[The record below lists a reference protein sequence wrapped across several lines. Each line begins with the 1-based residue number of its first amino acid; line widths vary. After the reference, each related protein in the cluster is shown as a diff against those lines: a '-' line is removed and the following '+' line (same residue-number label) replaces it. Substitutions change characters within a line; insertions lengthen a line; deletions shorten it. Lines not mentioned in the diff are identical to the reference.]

1 MISSS
6 IGKHAG
12 SGPASDQPAVLEPAF
27 GERARTLMYV
37 GRIGSLSTLSRRQSG
52 FPFGSVMPYGLDD
65 HGRPIFLIS
74 TMAMH
79 TQNLQADPR
88 ASLLVTRDDTD
99 GDPLGASRVTLVGNV
114 LPIPPSE
121 VAEAR
126 QLYLARYANSRYWV
140 DFEDFSFYRMDVVD
154 VYYVGGFG
162 VMGWVTASEYDRS
175 QPDPLADSMAEIIQH
190 MNADH
195 KDALVLIT
203 RKFAH
208 IESQEA
214 TMTAVDRLGFHV
226 RVKTPDGMRGAR
238 VAFLRVV
245 SNPAETR
252 KVLVEMVQQARSQ
265 GEGFSTSAPPDHL
278 GAQPRDFVRPRGSRC
293 GPDTERYQGWRPGT
307 TGMIL
312 TFGDELLTNTVSTP
326 FPTGIASIFT
336 ARQLCLGV
344 GNGKACS
351 SSPDSRAQ
359 EPPACAPPEWHAAAY
374 RSWSKPCLKAPSW
387 ARASS
392 STWSPTPLAWT
403 KDIHAGLASSIAS
416 RNAWTTTTS
425 SFAHSLRKSR
435 PMRKAGAN
443 P

>member
-1 MISSS
+1 
-6 IGKHAG
+6 
-12 SGPASDQPAVLEPAF
+12 
-27 GERARTLMYV
+27 MYV

-114 LPIPPSE
+114 LPITPSE

-265 GEGFSTSAPPDHL
+265 GE
-278 GAQPRDFVRPRGSRC
+278 
-293 GPDTERYQGWRPGT
+293 
-307 TGMIL
+307 
-312 TFGDELLTNTVSTP
+312 
-326 FPTGIASIFT
+326 
-336 ARQLCLGV
+336 
-344 GNGKACS
+344 
-351 SSPDSRAQ
+351 
-359 EPPACAPPEWHAAAY
+359 
-374 RSWSKPCLKAPSW
+374 
-387 ARASS
+387 
-392 STWSPTPLAWT
+392 
-403 KDIHAGLASSIAS
+403 
-416 RNAWTTTTS
+416 
-425 SFAHSLRKSR
+425 
-435 PMRKAGAN
+435 
-443 P
+443 